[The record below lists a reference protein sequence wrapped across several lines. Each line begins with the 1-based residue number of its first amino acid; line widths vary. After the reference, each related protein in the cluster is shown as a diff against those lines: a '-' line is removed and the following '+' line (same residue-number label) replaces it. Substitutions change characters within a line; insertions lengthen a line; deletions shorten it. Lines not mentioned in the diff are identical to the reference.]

1 MNTLDDGDSDSSSPL
16 DFGVADVIT
25 TTIVYLTCTVVVY
38 VLCTYVEHAVDEPD
52 APDGTGTP
60 AAAPP
65 AASVTSETPLAGT
78 RAGGYRAPTSR
89 PSSSSHPQPPTHTPA
104 QSRPTPPDAAD
115 HHQRPA
121 ETGGDASRATVPEDM
136 GREKR
141 RR

>member
-16 DFGVADVIT
+16 DFGVADVLT
-25 TTIVYLTCTVVVY
+25 TTIVYLTCTVAVY
-38 VLCTYVEHAVDEPD
+38 VLCTYVEHDVDEPD
-52 APDGTGTP
+52 APDGTRTP

-65 AASVTSETPLAGT
+65 AASVTSETRVAGT
-78 RAGGYRAPTSR
+78 RAGDFRSPPSR
-89 PSSSSHPQPPTHTPA
+89 PSSSQQQPPTHAPA
-104 QSRPTPPDAAD
+104 QSRPTPPGASDR
-115 HHQRPA
+115 HQRPA